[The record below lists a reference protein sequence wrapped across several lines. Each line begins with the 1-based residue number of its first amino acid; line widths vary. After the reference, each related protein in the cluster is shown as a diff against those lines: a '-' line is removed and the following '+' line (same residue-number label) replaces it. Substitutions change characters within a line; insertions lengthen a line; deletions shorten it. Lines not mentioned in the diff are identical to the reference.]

1 MHLTQIHV
9 KVQYGSQTKT
19 HLDKTQPGQNP
30 TVTNPTV
37 TKPHH
42 DKTQRGQNPAAHFG
56 LS

>member
-1 MHLTQIHV
+1 MVARQKRTW
-9 KVQYGSQTKT
+9 TKPNR
-19 HLDKTQPGQNP
+19 DKIQPGQNP
-30 TVTNPTV
+30 TW